1 MKETGIAEALHE
13 LHMLFPSSYKIQFGA
28 ADAWREG
35 HCPDHWVVDI
45 WLGDK
50 SAWGSSR
57 ESLTDAIRKAVAEA
71 REKQ

>member
-1 MKETGIAEALHE
+1 M
-13 LHMLFPSSYKIQFGA
+13 
-28 ADAWREG
+28 
-35 HCPDHWVVDI
+35 I
-45 WLGDK
+45 WLLFAHFIGDIALQ